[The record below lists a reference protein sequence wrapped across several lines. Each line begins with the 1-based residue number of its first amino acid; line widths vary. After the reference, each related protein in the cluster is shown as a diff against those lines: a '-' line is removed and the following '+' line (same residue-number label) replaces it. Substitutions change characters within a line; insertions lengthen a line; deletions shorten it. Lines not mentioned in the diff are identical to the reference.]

1 MIGFEDITVENYV
14 SVRNA
19 DQMKGHQ
26 VNLYESRFDFAMG
39 FINDYEPFLAIP
51 DPSFVNIEVYWRE

>member
-26 VNLYESRFDFAMG
+26 VNLYEESSSMVKQTRVKWSG
-39 FINDYEPFLAIP
+39 QILC
-51 DPSFVNIEVYWRE
+51 